1 MNNHGYRVDR
11 PRQEQH
17 LLRIPKRAR
26 RFRLV
31 LEHPHSL
38 HDVLEAP
45 GRDAG
50 RLRVPVWRCSSPL
63 TPRIARTGRV
73 RLQNELDS
81 WA

>member
-1 MNNHGYRVDR
+1 MNKHGYRVDR

-26 RFRLV
+26 PLRLV

-38 HDVLEAP
+38 HDVLEAR
-45 GRDAG
+45 GRGAG
-50 RLRVPVWRCSSPL
+50 RFGVPIWRCSSPL

-73 RLQNELDS
+73 RLEIELDS